1 MPRTVE
7 QARMLDALLV
17 KSNERVSSVL
27 CLDVDDTVLEER
39 ITGRWV
45 SVLSRHVRRRRRE
58 KERESARVCVCV
70 CVCVEF
76 INFLRADAVKHA
88 TLTPLCVHTGAKGVR
103 SLVPRHQCATQE
115 SPRGRC

>member
-45 SVLSRHVRRRRRE
+45 SV
-58 KERESARVCVCV
+58 
-70 CVCVEF
+70 
-76 INFLRADAVKHA
+76 
-88 TLTPLCVHTGAKGVR
+88 
-103 SLVPRHQCATQE
+103 
-115 SPRGRC
+115 